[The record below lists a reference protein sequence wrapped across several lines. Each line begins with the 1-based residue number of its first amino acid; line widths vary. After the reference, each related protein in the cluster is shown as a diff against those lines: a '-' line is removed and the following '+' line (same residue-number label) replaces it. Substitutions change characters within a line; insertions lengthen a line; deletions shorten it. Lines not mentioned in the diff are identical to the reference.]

1 MDAAR
6 PTAAEKTAAIV
17 STAVQTGDSLCIP
30 GAREGRAQ
38 RPAGPPAGA
47 PGGAPAAEAA
57 AGTASQ
63 LERREYERTG
73 GGAPSER
80 GITRR
85 ATVIERLCR
94 LLRVSPSRQPDAP
107 PADSTTST
115 TPLSS
120 LSAKPR

>member
-17 STAVQTGDSLCIP
+17 STAVQTGASLCIP
-30 GAREGRAQ
+30 GAREGLAQ
-38 RPAGPPAGA
+38 RPADRPAGA
-47 PGGAPAAEAA
+47 TGGTPAAEAA

-63 LERREYERTG
+63 LERHEYERTG

-94 LLRVSPSRQPDAP
+94 LLRVSPTRRQDAP
-107 PADSTTST
+107 SAGSTTDT
-115 TPLSS
+115 APLSA